1 MGSVLLVNL
10 NLMNALNEQNFQT
23 AIEIIEGLSTKQVKA
38 EETYLIDVLMTTCD
52 GNLRNSIALRLS
64 DIRSEALVG
73 AVTQLVE
80 DPKTIGNRGTLLY
93 ALQDLDYSG
102 KLDALLPLLGS
113 SSFEVSREAF
123 NLIEPYLHSLSPDQQ
138 KTLQVLLNQQIE
150 NLQEE
155 LSFKQEIL
163 HALTSKG

>member
-1 MGSVLLVNL
+1 
-10 NLMNALNEQNFQT
+10 MNALAEQDFQT
-23 AIEIIEGLSTKQVKA
+23 AIELVENFTNAQVKA
-38 EETYLIDVLMTTCD
+38 TENQLMDALMTTCD

-93 ALQDLDYSG
+93 AIQDLDYSG

>member
-1 MGSVLLVNL
+1 MLNL
-10 NLMNALNEQNFQT
+10 NLMNALNEQDFQT

-38 EETYLIDVLMTTCD
+38 EETYLIDILKTTYD
-52 GNLRNSIALRLS
+52 GVLRNSIALRLS
-64 DIRSEALVG
+64 DIQSDFLVD
-73 AVTQLVE
+73 AVTQLVD
-80 DPKTIGNRGTLLY
+80 DPKTLGNRGTLLY

-102 KLDALLPLLGS
+102 QLNALLPLLGS

-138 KTLQVLLNQQIE
+138 ETVQVLLNQQIE
-150 NLQEE
+150 NLQAE

-163 HALTSKG
+163 NALMSKD